1 MSIYSFVFSGLW
13 VDIFFEKEGTTEQWG
28 TDFEIETPASH
39 LYWELKK
46 NLCRA
51 SFIFNF
57 LIFGD
62 KQRTAFKSSMDL
74 YFHPLIIEF
83 F

>member
-1 MSIYSFVFSGLW
+1 MSIYSFVYSGLW

-46 NLCRA
+46 ICAEPPL
-51 SFIFNF
+51 F
-57 LIFGD
+57 LIF
-62 KQRTAFKSSMDL
+62 
-74 YFHPLIIEF
+74 
-83 F
+83 

>member
-1 MSIYSFVFSGLW
+1 MSIYSFVYSGLW

-46 NLCRA
+46 ICAEPPL
-51 SFIFNF
+51 F
-57 LIFGD
+57 LIFFGD
-62 KQRTAFKSSMDL
+62 KQRIAFKSSVDL

>member
-1 MSIYSFVFSGLW
+1 MSIYSFVYSGLW

-46 NLCRA
+46 KFVQSL
-51 SFIFNF
+51 
-57 LIFGD
+57 
-62 KQRTAFKSSMDL
+62 L
-74 YFHPLIIEF
+74 YF
-83 F
+83 